1 MRISGWE
8 CIVGEGGTRA
18 VTHPENG
25 NAVLL
30 KNGRLMGSCD
40 MPPEVFRWIMRAQ
53 LREQWHIG
61 HLEHAFGSNS
71 DANPWKGEPVDKGTE
86 PS

>member
-1 MRISGWE
+1 MRISGWG
-8 CIVGEGGTRA
+8 CVVGEGGTRA

-40 MPPEVFRWIMRAQ
+40 LPPEVFRWLMLEQ
-53 LREQWHIG
+53 LRNQWD
-61 HLEHAFGSNS
+61 FGFVARSLSES
-71 DANPWKGEPVDKGTE
+71 DLNPWAGEPVDKGKE